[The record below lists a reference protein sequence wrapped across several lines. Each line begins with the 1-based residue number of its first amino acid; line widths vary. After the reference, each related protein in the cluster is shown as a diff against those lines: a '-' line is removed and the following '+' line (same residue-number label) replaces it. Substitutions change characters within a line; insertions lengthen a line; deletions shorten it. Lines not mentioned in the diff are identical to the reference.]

1 VAAPIPLARVRI
13 HAAAIDRCFLGKE
26 SMAAPAP
33 VPADNSVKR
42 LADFL
47 IAALLLIALSPA
59 MALIACLV
67 RLDGGPVL
75 FGHRR
80 VGVSGDVFRCWK
92 FRTMIVDADTVL
104 TSLLESDPQ
113 AQAEWQRDFKL
124 RCDPRVTRVG
134 RFLRVTSL
142 DELPQLFNVLKG
154 DMSVVG
160 PRPIVADEIKRYGAA
175 FHDYARCRPG
185 ITGVWQVSGRN
196 DVDYLERV
204 QLDQDY
210 ARKWSLAHDCRI
222 LLKTPAAVL
231 HKNGAY

>member
-1 VAAPIPLARVRI
+1 
-13 HAAAIDRCFLGKE
+13 
-26 SMAAPAP
+26 MAAPAP

-42 LADFL
+42 LADLL

-210 ARKWSLAHDCRI
+210 ARKWSLVHDCRI